1 MRTEVAD
8 LKPKFLP
15 LPDARTVILYT
26 PPLMVSVSLSKL
38 LKVMIDPEFS
48 STVTH
53 PFGSVNFLYLLIM
66 IN

>member
-1 MRTEVAD
+1 MRIDVAG
-8 LKPKFLP
+8 LKTKFLP
-15 LPDARTVILYT
+15 LPDARIVILYA
-26 PPLMVSVSLSKL
+26 PLLMVSVSLSRL
-38 LKVMIDPEFS
+38 LKVVIDPEFS